1 MKQDLIDKRIP
12 EIDKLYEDVISYR
25 STAQFENMLNFI
37 TRFRHMAPYNAML
50 VYIQKPG
57 SEFVTSAKE
66 WRVRYNRIVKPDA
79 IPLVIL
85 QPFGPVTF
93 VYEYNDTV
101 GDPFPDSVVEPFKCT
116 VDIGEAML
124 EHLINNIK
132 AEGVETCFS
141 NYGTGFA
148 GQISYHDEETILQM
162 RIPSGICYLRSY
174 HTIRVNNNLSPAEK
188 YATILHELAHLYCG
202 HLYHDHTIERWLPCR
217 YDIGLSREQKE
228 FEAETACWL
237 VCERMGITNPS
248 AKYLAGYLK
257 DNKEIPHVSVDVI
270 LKAAGILET
279 FSKVNVMKRRKELV
293 IRVEKTEDAKR

>member
-25 STAQFENMLNFI
+25 STAQFDKMLNFI
-37 TRFRHMAPYNAML
+37 TKFRHMAPYNAML

-116 VDIGEAML
+116 VDIGEVML
-124 EHLINNIK
+124 EHLVK
-132 AEGVETCFS
+132 PHTTKVACF
-141 NYGTGFA
+141 
-148 GQISYHDEETILQM
+148 
-162 RIPSGICYLRSY
+162 P
-174 HTIRVNNNLSPAEK
+174 
-188 YATILHELAHLYCG
+188 
-202 HLYHDHTIERWLPCR
+202 
-217 YDIGLSREQKE
+217 
-228 FEAETACWL
+228 
-237 VCERMGITNPS
+237 
-248 AKYLAGYLK
+248 
-257 DNKEIPHVSVDVI
+257 
-270 LKAAGILET
+270 
-279 FSKVNVMKRRKELV
+279 
-293 IRVEKTEDAKR
+293 